1 MSKSKGGVYEREL
14 LRLFFDNGFSG
25 VRVAGS
31 GASSMPSP
39 DLVIGRAGEV
49 LAFEV
54 KSTVND
60 YVYIS
65 KAQLDNLLSFS
76 HVFGA
81 KPLVAVKFINRGW
94 RFFEAPEI
102 DSKNARFSFSDSSI
116 FFENFLSKNLNYF

>member
-14 LRLFFDNGFSG
+14 LRLFFESGFSG

-31 GASSMPSP
+31 GASSIPSP
-39 DLVIGRAGEV
+39 DLVIGRDGRV

-54 KSTVND
+54 KSTVKD

-65 KAQLDNLLSFS
+65 KSQLNNLLDFS
-76 HVFGA
+76 RVFGA

-94 RFFEAPEI
+94 RFFEIPEI
-102 DSKNARFSFSDSSI
+102 SSKNTRFSFSDSSI
-116 FFENFLSKNLNYF
+116 FFENFLSKNLNDF